1 MLPRWRRFSTSA
13 HRRAATLSTWS
24 SGGTMRSDLDPCI
37 GNHCGPC
44 IAKHWGPC
52 IGKHCGFFWT
62 WHLFF
67 SQCMPLPHRTQRRT
81 PGSLSKT
88 LARLKKPSNCS
99 RRSRLWNFVGEILT
113 IGHILQELKGHAAAK
128 AQGQNNKRTYAKVL
142 LLLMSNWS
150 CWFPFTR
157 RLRGDRLKSLRT
169 KPPEWRW
176 SWHWYCFS

>member
-1 MLPRWRRFSTSA
+1 MLGLYLAMNVSNAGGEDPRQA
-13 HRRAATLSTWS
+13 HTEGRLHRVPGQVEELR
-24 SGGTMRSDLDPCI
+24 GNPC
-37 GNHCGPC
+37 GY
-44 IAKHWGPC
+44 
-52 IGKHCGFFWT
+52 FWT
-62 WHLFF
+62 LYLFF
-67 SQCMPLPHRTQRRT
+67 FQYMPLPHRTQKRT
-81 PGSLSKT
+81 PGNPSKT
-88 LARLKKPSNCS
+88 LARLKKPLNSS
-99 RRSRLWNFVGEILT
+99 RRSRLRNFVGEILT

-176 SWHWYCFS
+176 IWHWYCFS